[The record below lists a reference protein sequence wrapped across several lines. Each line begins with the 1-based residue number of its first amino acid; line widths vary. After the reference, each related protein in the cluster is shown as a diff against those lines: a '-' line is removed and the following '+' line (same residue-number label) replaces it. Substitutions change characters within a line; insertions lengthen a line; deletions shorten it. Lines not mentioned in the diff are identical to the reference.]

1 MPDSENTRLP
11 FWMWII
17 AFILL
22 QAASMYSIF
31 FLYTPGTADVY
42 IPFSI
47 GVILIYWLGP
57 RFLIVAY
64 LNAVLNC
71 YYWGH
76 DLLYSWPFFAIPE
89 TLFFFLS
96 WWLFIRLG
104 KGKFWLPDLTNLV
117 KFLLLGITLPLTVY
131 MILLKYLLAYFGE
144 LNEDMIWSSILGSWL
159 GDFMP
164 TIMITLP
171 ILYLASRPFFRWMKW
186 KNDQM
191 IHIPYYHSKYLSLHA
206 FVIVLLIVVLSA
218 ILDFN
223 RYWYLFGLISLVVSV
238 RYGFGATSLVNLFIL
253 LVIYFVPASVY
264 GQTTNLYFDQNE
276 LLEIYLGINL
286 LSLFSIISGRVISD
300 YRQAQSGL
308 RIQMEKVEKMNKELD
323 RFVYSV
329 SHDLMAPLK
338 SIKGLINL
346 IKTDKEKK
354 HANEYISRIEESAD
368 KLDEFI
374 GEILDY
380 SRSTRK
386 EVSRSKVNLDKM
398 IRDIIDNHRFI
409 KGFDHLDFD
418 LSGLKIKIVQTDE
431 MRLRIIINNLVSN
444 AIKFSEDANHAK
456 ISFSSRSTNGKCI
469 ITVKDNGCG
478 IPEEIKDQIF
488 DMFFRASHKNSG
500 SGLGLFIASEA
511 AKSIKGLLQVESRE
525 GEGSKFILSFP
536 A

>member
-1 MPDSENTRLP
+1 
-11 FWMWII
+11 
-17 AFILL
+17 
-22 QAASMYSIF
+22 
-31 FLYTPGTADVY
+31 
-42 IPFSI
+42 
-47 GVILIYWLGP
+47 
-57 RFLIVAY
+57 
-64 LNAVLNC
+64 
-71 YYWGH
+71 
-76 DLLYSWPFFAIPE
+76 
-89 TLFFFLS
+89 
-96 WWLFIRLG
+96 
-104 KGKFWLPDLTNLV
+104 
-117 KFLLLGITLPLTVY
+117 
-131 MILLKYLLAYFGE
+131 
-144 LNEDMIWSSILGSWL
+144 
-159 GDFMP
+159 MP
-164 TIMITLP
+164 TIIITLP
-171 ILYLASRPFFRWMKW
+171 ILFFASRAFFRWMKW

-206 FVIVLLIVVLSA
+206 FVIILMIVVLSA

-300 YRQAQSGL
+300 YRQSQNGL

-329 SHDLMAPLK
+329 SHDLIAPLK

-346 IKTDKEKK
+346 IKTDKETS
-354 HANEYISRIEESAD
+354 HAEEYISRIEESAD

-386 EVSRSKVNLDKM
+386 EVTRSKVNLDKM

-409 KGFDHLDFD
+409 QGFDHLQFD
-418 LSGLKIKIVQTDE
+418 LSGLDTKQLDVDE

-444 AIKFSEDANHAK
+444 AIKFSGDNPKAK
-456 ISFSSRSTNGKCI
+456 ICFTSTTQHGQFT
-469 ITVKDNGCG
+469 ITVEDNGSG
-478 IPEEIKDQIF
+478 IPEEIKENIF

-511 AKSIKGLLQVESRE
+511 AKSIDGLLTVESWE
-525 GEGSKFILSFP
+525 GEGSKFILTIP
-536 A
+536 G